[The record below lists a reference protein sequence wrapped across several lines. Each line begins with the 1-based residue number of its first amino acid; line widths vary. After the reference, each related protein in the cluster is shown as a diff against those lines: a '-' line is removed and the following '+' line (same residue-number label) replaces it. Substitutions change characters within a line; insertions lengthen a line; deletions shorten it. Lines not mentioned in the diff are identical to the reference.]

1 MVPEG
6 VAGAA
11 AAGAAAGREDWLF
24 NIVPKSV
31 ADAGLRV
38 FTGRFDLRR
47 ITGAV
52 YAGRVADLN
61 AGMK

>member
-11 AAGAAAGREDWLF
+11 AAGAAAGRADWLF

-31 ADAGLRV
+31 AEAGLPV
-38 FTGRFDLRR
+38 FTGRSDLRR

-52 YAGRVADLN
+52 YAGRIAVLN

>member
-11 AAGAAAGREDWLF
+11 AAGAAAGRADWLF

-31 ADAGLRV
+31 AEAGLPV
-38 FTGRFDLRR
+38 FTGRSDLRR
-47 ITGAV
+47 IIGAA
-52 YAGRVADLN
+52 YAGRVAVLN